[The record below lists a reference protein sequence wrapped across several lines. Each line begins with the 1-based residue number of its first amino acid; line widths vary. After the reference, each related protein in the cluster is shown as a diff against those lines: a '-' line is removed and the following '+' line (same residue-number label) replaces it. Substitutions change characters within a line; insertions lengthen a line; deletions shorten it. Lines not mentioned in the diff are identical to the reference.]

1 MRLLVAALT
10 AFLVL
15 PSLTSLA
22 AEPPIRIG
30 SFLSTT
36 GVMSPMGD
44 PEKKTLEMEVE
55 RLNAAGGVLGRKLE
69 LVLYD
74 DGSVP
79 EKAATLVRR
88 LIESDRVDVLVGGSG
103 TPTSMAVLGVV
114 EKAEI
119 PYLSLGGGVAIVDP
133 VRKWTFKVP
142 QTDRLAAQK
151 VFGDLKR
158 RGLTKVALLSENVGF
173 GKSGRNQCV
182 ELAPGFGIDVVAD
195 ETYGPRDPDVTA
207 QLTRIRATSG
217 VQALFVFGTG
227 QGPAV
232 VTRNIRQLGMD
243 LPVYQSHGVAS
254 KDFLR
259 LVGKSADGMRL
270 PSSPLAIVEVLP
282 DSHPQKAVLSAFKR
296 DFESRTGDEVS
307 MMAGHSWDALY
318 LYLDAVRR
326 AGSTDK
332 AKVRDALENTQ
343 GFVGQGGVFSLSA
356 QDHMGLGLDSLH
368 LVDIKD
374 GAWKLAE

>member
-1 MRLLVAALT
+1 MRLLVVILSAIMVVPAFT
-10 AFLVL
+10 AF
-15 PSLTSLA
+15 A
-22 AEPPIRIG
+22 ADVIRVG

-55 RLNAAGGVLGRKLE
+55 SLNAAGGVLGRRLE
-69 LVLYD
+69 LVVYD

-79 EKAATLVRR
+79 EKAATLARR
-88 LIESDRVDVLVGGSG
+88 LIESDRVDVIIGGSG
-103 TPTSMAVLGVV
+103 TPTSLAVLNLV
-114 EKAEI
+114 EKAQI

-151 VFGDLKR
+151 VFGDMTR

-182 ELAPGFGIDVVAD
+182 ELAPGFGIDIVAD

-207 QLTRIRATSG
+207 QLTRIRATPG

-232 VTRNIRQLGMD
+232 VSRNIRQLGLT

-254 KDFLR
+254 RDFLR
-259 LVGKSADGMRL
+259 LVGKAADGMRL
-270 PSSPLAIVEVLP
+270 PAGALSVADMLP
-282 DSHPQKAVLSAFKR
+282 DTDRQKPLLVAFKH
-296 DFESRTGDEVS
+296 DFETRTGDEVS
-307 MMAGHSWDALY
+307 MMAGHAWDALH
-318 LYLDAVRR
+318 LYVEAVRR
-326 AGSTDK
+326 AGTTDK
-332 AKVRDALENTQ
+332 DKVRDEIERTT
-343 GFVGQGGVFSLSA
+343 GFVGQGGVFTMSPT
-356 QDHMGLGLDSLH
+356 DHMGLGTESLRM
-368 LVDIKD
+368 VDIMD
-374 GAWKLAE
+374 GNWKVLD

>member
-1 MRLLVAALT
+1 MRLLVVILSAIMVIPAFT
-10 AFLVL
+10 AF
-15 PSLTSLA
+15 A
-22 AEPPIRIG
+22 ADVIRVG

-55 RLNAAGGVLGRKLE
+55 TLNAAGGVLGRRLE
-69 LVLYD
+69 LVVYD

-79 EKAATLVRR
+79 EKAATLARR
-88 LIESDRVDVLVGGSG
+88 LIDSDQVDVIIGGSG
-103 TPTSMAVLGVV
+103 TPTSLAVLNLV
-114 EKAEI
+114 EKAQI

-151 VFGDLKR
+151 VFGDMTR

-182 ELAPGFGIDVVAD
+182 ELAPGFGIDIVAD

-207 QLTRIRATSG
+207 QLTRIRATPG

-232 VTRNIRQLGMD
+232 VTRNIRQLGLA

-254 KDFLR
+254 RDFLR
-259 LVGKSADGMRL
+259 LVGKAADGMRL
-270 PSSPLAIVEVLP
+270 PAGALAVADMLP
-282 DSHPQKAVLSAFKR
+282 DTDRQKPRLVTFKH
-296 DFESRTGDEVS
+296 DFETRTGDEVS
-307 MMAGHSWDALY
+307 MMAGHAWDALH
-318 LYLDAVRR
+318 LYVEAVRR
-326 AGSTDK
+326 SGSTDK
-332 AKVRDALENTQ
+332 DKVRDAIERTT
-343 GFVGQGGVFSLSA
+343 GFVGQGGVFTMSPT
-356 QDHMGLGLDSLH
+356 DHMGLGTESLRM
-368 LVDIKD
+368 VDILD
-374 GAWKLAE
+374 GNWKVLD

>member
-1 MRLLVAALT
+1 MRLLVA
-10 AFLVL
+10 FLSVIL
-15 PSLTSLA
+15 VTPSFSALA
-22 AEPPIRIG
+22 ADPIRIG

-55 RLNAAGGVLGRKLE
+55 RLNAAGGVLGRSLD

-88 LIESDRVDVLVGGSG
+88 LIESDRVDVVIGGSG
-103 TPTSMAVLGVV
+103 TPTSLAVLNLVD
-114 EKAEI
+114 KAEI

-142 QTDRLAAQK
+142 QTDRLATQK
-151 VFGDLKR
+151 VFADLKR
-158 RGLTKVALLSENVGF
+158 RGLTKLALLSENVGF

-182 ELAPGFGIDVVAD
+182 ELASAFGIDVVAD

-207 QLTRIRATSG
+207 QLTRIRATPG

-232 VTRNIRQLGMD
+232 VTRNIRQLGLEM
-243 LPVYQSHGVAS
+243 PVYQSHGVAS

-259 LVGKSADGMRL
+259 LVGKAADGMRL
-270 PSSPLAIVEVLP
+270 PSSPLSIVEVLP
-282 DSHPQKAVLSAFKR
+282 DNHPQKPVLAAFKR
-296 DFESRTGDEVS
+296 DFEARTGDEVS

-318 LYLDAVRR
+318 LYVDALRR
-326 AGSTDK
+326 AGTTDK
-332 AKVRDALENTQ
+332 AKVRDALEATQ
-343 GFVGQGGVFSLSA
+343 GFVGQGGVFSMNPA
-356 QDHMGLGLDSLH
+356 DHMGLGLDSLH

-374 GAWKLAE
+374 GTWKLAE